1 MHCKRRSGL
10 LLPTYVLPY
19 SIPSKVSV
27 SLGARDQGC
36 RKTVCIAVQY
46 SRSGLLHHDPF
57 IVSQLSCGPLSYFG
71 LMETNLVNRHTK
83 RSCTQSSRFRIRRG
97 ELNSHAFSL
106 VNRLQHQI
114 LRAIC
119 SNRRRFP
126 LAQSSN
132 PHAQVGPH
140 GTGSSAVSVL
150 MPARVSVL
158 NPFTMTRATVA
169 MTVNVKMMVFRNAS
183 GYAPRRAKLSRL
195 WLSSGRSSR
204 LEIDYGDDD
213 GGCISD
219 RQWFSMPS
227 HLFLSSGHDYDGI
240 S

>member
-1 MHCKRRSGL
+1 MLLCPSGR
-10 LLPTYVLPY
+10 T
-19 SIPSKVSV
+19 
-27 SLGARDQGC
+27 SLGQFLTGAGALQAEIGTITAYACTSLLHPKQGICLAWGSRSRMQRD
-36 RKTVCIAVQY
+36 CIAVQY
-46 SRSGLLHHDPF
+46 SRSGLLHYDPF
-57 IVSQLSCGPLSYFG
+57 FVSQLSCGPLSYFG
-71 LMETNLVNRHTK
+71 FMETNLVNRHAK

-126 LAQSSN
+126 LAQSPN

-150 MPARVSVL
+150 MLARVSVL

-169 MTVNVKMMVFRNAS
+169 MTVNIKMLILETPAATPHVEQNCPVS
-183 GYAPRRAKLSRL
+183 GYLQDVPLA
-195 WLSSGRSSR
+195 
-204 LEIDYGDDD
+204 
-213 GGCISD
+213 
-219 RQWFSMPS
+219 
-227 HLFLSSGHDYDGI
+227 
-240 S
+240 